1 MNNQALEAFANIAA
15 AAASNNAPEG
25 EEAQQKGGAPEGE
38 TDHSAQ
44 APSPADPSL
53 AALNSLPPHLLQGN
67 PQLQHLRNLG
77 LGGALGGSPD
87 LSFLGLHRPD
97 ASMQNLAYL
106 QLLAQQQQQQQ
117 SAGASGLSNPAMAAA
132 ATQIASLL
140 GLSPHAQGANNSQ
153 SLLSTASQQQQQQQ
167 LQGMYF

>member
-38 TDHSAQ
+38 TDNSAQ

-106 QLLAQQQQQQQ
+106 QLLAQQQQQQP
-117 SAGASGLSNPAMAAA
+117 AGAPGLSNPAIAAA
-132 ATQIASLL
+132 ANQIASLL

>member
-77 LGGALGGSPD
+77 LGGSLGGSPD

-106 QLLAQQQQQQQ
+106 QLLAQQQQQQ
-117 SAGASGLSNPAMAAA
+117 SAGAPGLSNPAIAAA
-132 ATQIASLL
+132 ANQIASLL

-167 LQGMYF
+167 QLQGMYF